1 MASLQDIREEQI
13 HMTRLRVLVD
23 LTMYRLQ
30 HEALSRE
37 QALSLIERTRC
48 EVLRLCPGKDEVFE
62 LVLRPRFQRIL
73 NERARVEWGIAD
85 SVN

>member
-1 MASLQDIREEQI
+1 MDSTQDIREEQTR
-13 HMTRLRVLVD
+13 MARLRVLVD
-23 LTMYRLQ
+23 LTAYRLQ
-30 HEALSRE
+30 HRALSRE
-37 QALSLIERTRC
+37 QALSLIERTRG
-48 EVLRLCPGKDEVFE
+48 EVMRLCPGKAEVFE